1 MSTSRTEART
11 GTTQSGGLR
20 MRTLRVDWPA
30 CKGRGVCAEVLPEL
44 IALDE
49 WGYPIVG
56 GPVPDDLRD
65 LAVEAVAACPH
76 AALRLL
82 TARA

>member
-1 MSTSRTEART
+1 MADWNAASAGLGGFAPDGVHLS
-11 GTTQSGGLR
+11 SGSAINAL
-20 MRTLRVDWPA
+20 
-30 CKGRGVCAEVLPEL
+30 AEVLPEL